1 MLDAA
6 TLCLSLAIF
15 YESRG
20 ESKKGQYAV
29 AEVIHNR
36 VKSDKFPNSTC
47 GVIKQPKQF
56 SFVKNLRSLKTAPKY
71 ELEAWNRSVQVAK
84 DFRQNRTNYVGKA
97 LYFNTVNLG
106 VRYKTNVKSVR
117 IGKHIFY

>member
-1 MLDAA
+1 MLDAT

-15 YESRG
+15 HESRG

-36 VKSDKFPNSTC
+36 VKSDKFPNSIC
-47 GVIKQPKQF
+47 KVVKQPHQF
-56 SFVKNLRSLKTAPKY
+56 SFVKNLRSLGVAPKY

-84 DFRQNRTNYVGKA
+84 DFRQNKTNYTKGA
-97 LYFNTVNLG
+97 LYFNTTNLG
-106 VRYKTNVKSVR
+106 VRYKTNVKPVR
-117 IGKHIFY
+117 IGRHIFY